1 VKPARPFLQF
11 GLLAFGYGFL
21 YVPIISLVVYSFNV
35 SRLVTVWGGFSAK
48 WYGELL
54 HNEQIL
60 SAAWLSLR
68 IATMNATLS
77 VVLGTLAALAL
88 VRFGKFRGRVLFST
102 MVSAP
107 LVMPDV
113 IMGLASLLLFVTMDH
128 LAGWP
133 RGRGITTITLAHVTF
148 SAAYVTVV
156 IQARLSQL
164 DISIEEAAM
173 DLGARPWKV
182 FLLITLPVIAPA
194 LAAGWLLA
202 FTLSLDDL
210 VIASFVAGPGATTL
224 PMVVYSSVR
233 LGVSPEIN
241 ALATLI
247 VAIAALCILLAG
259 WLARRQGSRR
269 PRAPVIELETNGAY
283 LSSNGAKSSRS

>member
-1 VKPARPFLQF
+1 VRHRLPFLQF
-11 GLLAFGYGFL
+11 SLLAFGYAFL
-21 YVPIISLVVYSFNV
+21 YLPIISLIVYSFNV

-54 HNEQIL
+54 RNDQIL

-68 IATMNATLS
+68 IATLNATLS
-77 VVLGTLAALAL
+77 VILGTLAALAL
-88 VRFGKFRGRVLFST
+88 VRFGTFRGRTLFST

-113 IMGLASLLLFVTMDH
+113 ILGLASLLLFVTMEH
-128 LAGWP
+128 IIGWP
-133 RGRGITTITLAHVTF
+133 ASRGITTITLAHITF
-148 SAAYVTVV
+148 SAAYVTIVL
-156 IQARLSQL
+156 QSRLSQM

-182 FLLITLPVIAPA
+182 FLLITLPVITPA
-194 LAAGWLLA
+194 LLAGWLLA

-210 VIASFVAGPGATTL
+210 VIASFVSGPGATTL

-233 LGVSPEIN
+233 LGVSPQIN

-247 VAIAALCILLAG
+247 VAVVTLCILLAG
-259 WLARRQGSRR
+259 WLVHRKESRR
-269 PRAPVIELETNGAY
+269 RRTPAVDMSQEPVGL
-283 LSSNGAKSSRS
+283 R